1 MTQHKNLSLVLT
13 VRFFSRSKLSHAV
26 QLICSE
32 RIDWSDKKSP
42 IWLSTGGRGGKRGGT
57 EEATLLIKDQRW
69 GRGGGDKELFWASGN
84 GELSEQKGSWQ
95 SRSDQGVFKVPPT
108 LIFSSRPRWWNRE
121 AFCESPRQ
129 TLHVRGTI
137 QALKSLVRWLNR
149 QSQAGR
155 RWRQR
160 WSRGQACPPWSP
172 PPSPPW
178 LSHSSQFN
186 HRPKTSPQ
194 MESKECNLYQNL
206 CKWLPF
212 PRGVLATRGIL
223 KCREGSLETPSLT
236 MGEKSKVTNVSNFVW
251 DFVKDNYGQEVQ
263 RLK

>member
-1 MTQHKNLSLVLT
+1 MTQHKKLSIVLT
-13 VRFFSRSKLSHAV
+13 VSFFPDQSCSMLYSWYAQRELIDPTRNPQYGSVPVGGAEKEEERKRPLSLSKT
-26 QLICSE
+26 
-32 RIDWSDKKSP
+32 K
-42 IWLSTGGRGGKRGGT
+42 
-57 EEATLLIKDQRW
+57 
-69 GRGGGDKELFWASGN
+69 GGGGEDKELFWASGN

-95 SRSDQGVFKVPPT
+95 SRSDQGVFKVLPT

-121 AFCESPRQ
+121 AFCESPRR
-129 TLHVRGTI
+129 TLHVQGTI
-137 QALKSLVRWLNR
+137 QALMSLVRWLNR

-155 RWRQR
+155 RWRHR

-206 CKWLPF
+206 CKWLPL
-212 PRGVLATRGIL
+212 P
-223 KCREGSLETPSLT
+223 EGSFSNQGDPE
-236 MGEKSKVTNVSNFVW
+236 MQRGEPWDSKP
-251 DFVKDNYGQEVQ
+251 DYGREVQ
-263 RLK
+263 GDSCIQFCLRFCER